1 MKYALYA
8 NDVFVQAANDVNSL
22 CLTAPKRLRIM
33 IAPMFEK
40 MPETCALSVRVN
52 GDTQY
57 TATLKAATKL
67 VRWVEN
73 GV

>member
-8 NDVFVQAANDVNSL
+8 DDVFVQAANDVNSL
-22 CLTAPKRLRIM
+22 CLSAPKRLRIM
-33 IAPMFEK
+33 IAPMLEK
-40 MPETCALSVRVN
+40 IPETCTLSVRVN
-52 GDTQY
+52 GDIRY

-67 VRWVEN
+67 VRWTEN